1 MNRRVMIFA
10 GLLLLL
16 LVTGGLT
23 SFAAANGTG
32 SLIPGVLTV
41 TSNAEASVNQVT
53 GNQAIWLVGVI
64 AFILFNLVGASLT
77 GMALFWLLS
86 RGVTRAKARDAAQH
100 ETLGDAFG
108 LGRRSESNTDED
120 GDGGELPATT

>member
-1 MNRRVMIFA
+1 MNRRVLIFA

-16 LVTGGLT
+16 VVTGGLT

-53 GNQAIWLVGVI
+53 GNQAIWLIGVI
-64 AFILFNLVGASLT
+64 AFILFNLAGASLT
-77 GMALFWLLS
+77 GMALFWFLS
-86 RGVTRAKARDAAQH
+86 REVARAKATEPAQH
-100 ETLGDAFG
+100 ETLGEAFG
-108 LGRRSESNTDED
+108 LASRNESRDED
-120 GDGGELPATT
+120 EDGGELPATT